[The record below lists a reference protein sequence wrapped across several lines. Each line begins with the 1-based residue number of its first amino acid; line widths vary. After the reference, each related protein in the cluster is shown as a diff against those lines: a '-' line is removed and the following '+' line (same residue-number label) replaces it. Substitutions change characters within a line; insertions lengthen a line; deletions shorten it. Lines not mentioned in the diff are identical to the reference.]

1 MGVLSNL
8 FKKKKTQ
15 KELLPVDISKDI
27 FSDMHSHI
35 LPGIDDGAKNLDQ
48 SIELIEG
55 LIELGFSQLLCTP
68 HVMSDFYRNSSDIIK
83 EHLDILRNELDKRN
97 INIDIDASAE
107 YYFDEELIKRLK
119 NKDILSFGEENYLL
133 FEFSYLNEHQ
143 RIFETI
149 TDMLEAGY
157 TPVLA
162 HPERYP
168 YYVMDLEK
176 FSKLKS
182 MGIKFQINLLSLAGY
197 YGESAIY
204 GASHLIDHNFVD
216 FVGSDIHKKEH
227 LEGLKKVLKNEHLHK
242 LINSNTLLNQS
253 LRNS

>member
-8 FKKKKTQ
+8 FKKKKPQ

-119 NKDILSFGEENYLL
+119 NKDILS
-133 FEFSYLNEHQ
+133 
-143 RIFETI
+143 
-149 TDMLEAGY
+149 D
-157 TPVLA
+157 
-162 HPERYP
+162 
-168 YYVMDLEK
+168 
-176 FSKLKS
+176 SK
-182 MGIKFQINLLSLAGY
+182 I
-197 YGESAIY
+197 
-204 GASHLIDHNFVD
+204 IDPP
-216 FVGSDIHKKEH
+216 SPP
-227 LEGLKKVLKNEHLHK
+227 
-242 LINSNTLLNQS
+242 SP
-253 LRNS
+253 